1 MKQVQFS
8 ITDPAVDVPP
18 MAFPNDEAR
27 QATLDYVLDEAGIG
41 LDDLAL
47 IVFSAVDDDG
57 ELVLEKV
64 LQRGKDITSSSR
76 LVKEA

>member
-1 MKQVQFS
+1 MKQVQFT
-8 ITDPAVDVPP
+8 ITDSVVDVPP
-18 MAFPNDEAR
+18 MAFPDDESR
-27 QATLDYVLDEAGIG
+27 QATLDYVLDEAGVG
-41 LDDLAL
+41 LDDLEM

-76 LVKEA
+76 LGQGG